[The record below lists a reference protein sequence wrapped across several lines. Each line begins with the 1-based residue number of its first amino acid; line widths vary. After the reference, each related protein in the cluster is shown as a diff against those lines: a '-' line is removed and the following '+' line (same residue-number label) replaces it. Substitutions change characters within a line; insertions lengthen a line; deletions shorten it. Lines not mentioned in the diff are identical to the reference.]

1 MQQLS
6 TLSPQ
11 ELLKVPQ
18 LFSQTRKLQGKCNIH
33 NSQRGCGNN
42 QVLVYTLCTD
52 ENRIGKSPNLSSS
65 NSVEIRL
72 RNNLLAS
79 FPGSSH

>member
-18 LFSQTRKLQGKCNIH
+18 LVSQTRQLKGKCNIH

-42 QVLVYTLCTD
+42 QVLVYTD
-52 ENRIGKSPNLSSS
+52 QNRIGKSPNLSSS
-65 NSVEIRL
+65 NSVEMGL

-79 FPGSSH
+79 FPGSFH